1 MYNRKIITQRS
12 IDNTLVDNIQN
23 VLLPMTFRGGFIVEE
38 GLLTSHKTIQNTIT
52 YLTERY
58 KTLIYNTVRYI

>member
-1 MYNRKIITQRS
+1 MFNRKIIKQRS
-12 IDNTLVDNIQN
+12 IDNTLVDNIQY

-52 YLTERY
+52 YFNR
-58 KTLIYNTVRYI
+58 TL